1 MQIAIDTCL
10 ERLKM
15 LQHNSALYGVA
26 HRIDAVCAD
35 CRAVLPTW
43 FTRVWFTR
51 RLKADV
57 VVLAPPWG
65 GVNYSKKEVFRLEDL
80 PAGLDGTALFA
91 MARTVTRNVVM
102 LLPRNVDR
110 RQVAELGEE
119 GEVVELVEGMVD
131 GVVKMVIAYFGDL
144 AASPQT
150 LNMLMWRV
158 C

>member
-1 MQIAIDTCL
+1 MRHG
-10 ERLKM
+10 E
-15 LQHNSALYGVA
+15 
-26 HRIDAVCAD
+26 D
-35 CRAVLPTW
+35 CHA
-43 FTRVWFTR
+43 
-51 RLKADV
+51 
-57 VVLAPPWG
+57 
-65 GVNYSKKEVFRLEDL
+65 EC
-80 PAGLDGTALFA
+80 
-91 MARTVTRNVVM
+91 VM